1 VLIPSD
7 SLGGTVAL
15 VTGAGSGIGKAT
27 ALQLAQAGARVAAL
41 SRSGDELER
50 TCHEITER
58 GGECIPITASID
70 DAGAMQSAVNRVEQA
85 WGRLDIVVANA
96 GINGVWAPI
105 EELEPDDWDKTMN
118 VNLRGTFLT
127 IRSAARLLKV
137 RGGSVVVVS
146 SVNGTRMFSNSG
158 TTAYS
163 VTKAGQVAMAR
174 MLALELAQHKV
185 RVNTVCPGAIT
196 TNIDESTERKDLE
209 RIKPAVE
216 FPEGQIPLTRGK
228 PGTAEQ
234 VAQLIWFLC
243 SDAARHIT
251 GTEVF
256 IDGGQSLLQG

>member
-7 SLGGTVAL
+7 SLRDTVAL

-41 SRSGDELER
+41 SRSDAELKA
-50 TCHEITER
+50 TCREIGEH
-58 GGECIPITASID
+58 GGECLTITASID
-70 DAGAMQSAVNRVEQA
+70 DADAMSHAVNQIEQR

-105 EELEPDDWDKTMN
+105 EELEPDEWDKTIGI
-118 VNLRGTFLT
+118 NLRGTFLT
-127 IRSAARLLKV
+127 IRAATRLLKV
-137 RGGSVVVVS
+137 RGGCVVIVS

-158 TTAYS
+158 ATAYS
-163 VTKAGQVAMAR
+163 TSKAGQVAMGR
-174 MLALELAQHKV
+174 MLALELAQHRV

-196 TNIDESTERKDLE
+196 TNIDESTEKKDLE
-209 RIKPAVE
+209 KIKPAVE
-216 FPEGQIPLTRGK
+216 FPEGQIPLTRGE
-228 PGTAEQ
+228 PGTAAQ